1 VRGAKIPQRPV
12 NGSQAAAAQERGEQG
27 RVRARPRSLASFW
40 LSAFL
45 GIALILLLATLGVLR
60 AWTAEE
66 HADRRQALGDAS
78 EIVVTNLGRRVAGL
92 RERMDAWTTDPALRA
107 ALRSSKPEALR
118 AAAQTLTAQLPQAIG
133 IRLLPTGYGAVD
145 ARMDTLSYAG
155 LDLVHQAEQRRK
167 VTELEVHR
175 LGYRDVR
182 VAIAGPVLDEAG
194 TSALGALYVAL
205 PLSWLPALPSH
216 DPAAGRLGFQQ
227 VVDHLAVTID
237 PEHGGA
243 ASAPVPDVTK
253 AVPHTRLRVAGWV
266 PAAAFPPA
274 TRLAYAGIG
283 YALTLAL
290 IAAVL
295 GLAWM
300 ALRKAVAS
308 DQAAVVALTEDA
320 AARRPLRDPDC
331 RLAETRPVL
340 EMLRRLLHDLQ
351 PGELARAAS
360 DAVAADR
367 ESLPAVPRAAKAR
380 EGVEPGPATPER
392 RAAPAAA
399 AASRPTP
406 PQAKA
411 APAPKDLP
419 RLAPS
424 DVPAAVF
431 RAYDIR
437 GVVGKG
443 GLTPALMRAIGCA
456 VGTAAGEA
464 GDRTVTIA
472 RDTRSSS
479 LELSQALAE
488 GLRASGQD
496 VVDLGVAPTP
506 LLYFASCY
514 QGLASGAMVTGS
526 HNPPDYNGLKVVIG
540 GNALESDD
548 IRALRD
554 RILTGRF
561 SRGDGAQQE
570 ADLTVSYMDRVE
582 KDVAVAYTMKVV
594 VDCGNGAASVL
605 APRLYRNL
613 GCEVVPIDCDPA
625 AGFPGGKVPDPA
637 NPAGLEAL
645 QQRVV
650 EEKADLGLA
659 FDTDGDRLGVVDSS
673 GKIIWT
679 DRLLMLLAADV
690 LSRHPG
696 TDVVFDV
703 KCTHHLAGQILKN
716 GGRPVMWRSG
726 HSPVKAKL
734 LETGGVLAGEWTGHI
749 MFRERWYGFDDAI
762 YAGARLLEVLALD
775 PRPSAE
781 VFAALPDAI
790 STPQIF
796 LSLAEGEADRIMEA
810 VLEYADRLEGVGVQT
825 IDGLRADSDRGWGL
839 VRASNTQ
846 PGLVFRFEG
855 DDEPA
860 LNQIKDLFRRLMARA
875 APDLALP
882 F

>member
-1 VRGAKIPQRPV
+1 VRGAKIPQRRV
-12 NGSQAAAAQERGEQG
+12 NKPHAAAGKESGKQG
-27 RVRARPRSLASFW
+27 RTHERLRSLASFW
-40 LSAFL
+40 VSAFL
-45 GIALILLLATLGVLR
+45 GIALILLLATLGVLY
-60 AWTAEE
+60 AWMAEG
-66 HADRRQALGDAS
+66 HADRTRDLGQAS
-78 EIVVTNLGRRVAGL
+78 RFVVTNLGRRVAAL
-92 RERMDAWTTDPALRA
+92 RDQIEALATDPSLRA
-107 ALRSSKPEALR
+107 ALRSGKPEVFR
-118 AAAQTLTAQLPQAIG
+118 AAEQKLAAQLPQATG

-145 ARMDTLSYAG
+145 AKTDTLSYAA

-175 LGYRDVR
+175 LGYPDVH

-205 PLSWLPALPSH
+205 PLSWLPTLPSQ
-216 DPAAGRLGFQQ
+216 DSAAGRLGFQQ
-227 VVDHLAVTID
+227 VVDDLAVTLNTERGRAI
-237 PEHGGA
+237 
-243 ASAPVPDVTK
+243 SAPVPDVTE
-253 AVPHTRLRVAGWV
+253 AVPNTRLRVAGWV
-266 PAAAFPPA
+266 PNAAFPPA
-274 TRLAYAGIG
+274 ARLAYAGAG
-283 YALTLAL
+283 YGLILAL

-295 GLAWM
+295 WLAWA
-300 ALRKAVAS
+300 ALKKAVAS

-320 AARRPLRDPDC
+320 AARRPLRQPDC
-331 RLAETRPVL
+331 CLAETRPVL
-340 EMLRRLLHDLQ
+340 EVLRRLLRGLE
-351 PGELARAAS
+351 PGGPARAS
-360 DAVAADR
+360 SGAVAAEP
-367 ESLPAVPRAAKAR
+367 ESMPAAPPAAEARAGAESGPGMPRQR
-380 EGVEPGPATPER
+380 G
-392 RAAPAAA
+392 APAA
-399 AASRPTP
+399 SSQPKP

-411 APAPKDLP
+411 VAAPKALP
-419 RLAPS
+419 RLAPP

-431 RAYDIR
+431 RKYDIR
-437 GVVGKG
+437 GVVGGG

-464 GDRTVTIA
+464 GNQTVTVA
-472 RDTRSSS
+472 RDTRPSS
-479 LELSQALAE
+479 LELSQALVD
-488 GLRASGQD
+488 GLRTSGRD
-496 VVDLGVAPTP
+496 VVDLGVGPTP
-506 LLYFASCY
+506 LLYFATSY

-526 HNPPDYNGLKVVIG
+526 HNPSDYNGLKVVIG
-540 GNALESDD
+540 GRNLESDG
-548 IRALRD
+548 IRGLRD

-561 SRGDGAQQE
+561 SHGEGALQE

-605 APRLYRNL
+605 APRLYRSL
-613 GCEVVPIDCDPA
+613 GCDVVPIDCDPA
-625 AGFPGGKVPDPA
+625 AGFPRGRVPDPA
-637 NPAGLEAL
+637 NPASLEAL

-650 EEKADLGLA
+650 HEKADLGLA

-679 DRLLMLLAADV
+679 DRVLMLLAADV

-703 KCTHHLAGQILKN
+703 KCTHHLPGQILKN

-726 HSPVKAKL
+726 YAPVKAKL
-734 LETGGVLAGEWTGHI
+734 LETGGLLGGEWSGHI

-790 STPQIF
+790 STPELF
-796 LSLAEGEADRIMEA
+796 LPLAEGGAGPIMEA
-810 VLEYADRLEGVGVQT
+810 VMEYADRLEGVGVQT
-825 IDGLRADSDRGWGL
+825 IDGLRADSEHGWGL

-846 PGLVFRFEG
+846 PALVFRFEG
-855 DDEPA
+855 DDESA
-860 LNQIKDLFRRLMARA
+860 LNQVKDLFRRLMGRA